1 MSDLMYM
8 TIVVVYNSTM
18 YNNSCIHIKYVKLAY
33 VAANFFAVVGEGVCG
48 LFSRM
53 GCNGGSERAV

>member
-1 MSDLMYM
+1 MSDLMYV

-33 VAANFFAVVGEGVCG
+33 VAANFFAVVGGVCG
-48 LFSRM
+48 LFSRI
-53 GCNGGSERAV
+53 GCNGGSERVV